1 MAEAEVFAAPH
12 SGRIARKTR
21 YFERIADA
29 ISSGSILLLDA
40 YLSNAWWHDLL
51 EGVAVVQRK
60 IGDLRP
66 SCPLSFDQSLYGSV
80 GRPRVFR
87 GRGQARA
94 GPQVG

>member
-1 MAEAEVFAAPH
+1 MADAEVFAAPH

-51 EGVAVVQRK
+51 ATK
-60 IGDLRP
+60 
-66 SCPLSFDQSLYGSV
+66 F
-80 GRPRVFR
+80 
-87 GRGQARA
+87 
-94 GPQVG
+94 